1 MGEES
6 PLSGTD
12 SPLILYVPVND
23 RIWPQAAFHD
33 WQPMA
38 GRRPGESLVSG

>member
-12 SPLILYVPVND
+12 SSLILYVLVND
-23 RIWPQAAFHD
+23 RIWPFAANL
-33 WQPMA
+33 Q
-38 GRRPGESLVSG
+38 